1 MDPKEFVKQFD
12 AMIEQLEDQ
21 IPLETVL
28 LLKQIENLKRTRD
41 QILSGMMQGHYN
53 IPDLPGV

>member
-12 AMIEQLEDQ
+12 AMIEQLEEQ

-53 IPDLPGV
+53 IPD